1 MRSSRLR
8 RQKKKRWRLQK
19 NKAMAKVDVLL
30 GLQWGD
36 EGKGKIVDVLAPK
49 YDVVAR
55 FQGGPNAG
63 HTLEFDGIKHVLH
76 QIPSGIFREKTRNI
90 IGNGVVL
97 DPIVFKRE
105 IDGLQ
110 KFNLNVKANLFISK
124 KATLIVPTHRLLDQ
138 AYEKAKGENKIGS
151 TLKGIGP
158 SYQDKI
164 GRQGLRVGDILS
176 DKFNEK
182 FQKLTDI
189 HFEILKKYEI
199 AFDWKDLENQ
209 FMEAVSFLRQ
219 FNLVESEY
227 LINQELKSGST
238 ILAEGAQGSLL
249 DIDFGSYP
257 FVTSSNTVTAGAC
270 TGLGVAPRHIG
281 EVYGIFKAYST
292 RVGSGPFPTELL
304 DDEGERMRKQGNEF
318 GSTTGRPRR
327 CGWIDI
333 PSLKYSI
340 MINGVTQLLM
350 MKADVLSIF
359 STIKICTHY
368 QLKDGTITETL
379 PYELIN
385 DKITPVYK
393 EVKGWNVP
401 LTGIQEDDLPVELLE
416 YIAFLEQHLSVPIT
430 IISTGPDRT
439 QTIHRQ
445 AAIV

>member
-1 MRSSRLR
+1 M
-8 RQKKKRWRLQK
+8 
-19 NKAMAKVDVLL
+19 KVDVLL

-36 EGKGKIVDVLAPK
+36 EGKGKIVDVLAPR

-76 QIPSGIFREKTRNI
+76 QIPSGIFRKTTRNI

-97 DPIVFKRE
+97 DPIVFKAE
-105 IDGLQ
+105 IEKLG
-110 KFNLNVKANLFISK
+110 KFNLDIQSNLFISK
-124 KATLIVPTHRLLDQ
+124 KATLIIPTHRLLDQ
-138 AYEKAKGENKIGS
+138 AYEKAKGEQKIGS

-176 DKFNEK
+176 PGFKEKFN
-182 FQKLTDI
+182 KLVEI
-189 HFEILKKYEI
+189 HFAILKNHDI
-199 AFDWKDLENQ
+199 AFNWSELEAQ
-209 FMEAVSFLRQ
+209 FMDAVSFLSQ
-219 FNLVESEY
+219 FQLIDSEY
-227 LINQELKSGST
+227 LINEEIKKGAT

-304 DDEGERMRKQGNEF
+304 DEEGERMRKQGNEF

-350 MKADVLSIF
+350 MKADVLNIF
-359 STIKICTHY
+359 PIIKVCTHY
-368 QLKDGTITETL
+368 QLANGTITETI
-379 PYELIN
+379 PYEIVN
-385 DKITPVYK
+385 EKITPVYK
-393 EVKGWNVP
+393 ELKGWNCS
-401 LTGIQEDDLPVELLE
+401 LENSTSNNLPTELLQ
-416 YIAFLEQHLSVPIT
+416 YIDFLEEALRVPISL
-430 IISTGPDRT
+430 ISTGPDRS
-439 QTIHRQ
+439 QTIFRERKNL
-445 AAIV
+445 

>member
-1 MRSSRLR
+1 M
-8 RQKKKRWRLQK
+8 
-19 NKAMAKVDVLL
+19 KVDVLL

-76 QIPSGIFREKTRNI
+76 QIPSGIFRSSTRNI

-97 DPIVFKRE
+97 DPIVFKTE
-105 IDGLQ
+105 IEKLS
-110 KFNLNVKANLFISK
+110 KFNLDIKSNLFISK
-124 KATLIVPTHRLLDQ
+124 KATLILPTHRLLDQ

-164 GRQGLRVGDILS
+164 GRQGLRVGDVLS
-176 DKFNEK
+176 KNFGEK
-182 FQKLTDI
+182 LQKLTEI
-189 HFEILKKYEI
+189 HFEILKKHDVVFNWSE
-199 AFDWKDLENQ
+199 LEAQ
-209 FMEAVSFLRQ
+209 FLEAVSFLKQ
-219 FNLVESEY
+219 FKLIDSEY
-227 LINQELKSGST
+227 FINDELKKGSSV
-238 ILAEGAQGSLL
+238 LAEGAQGSLL

-304 DDEGERMRKQGNEF
+304 DEEGERMRKQGNEF

-327 CGWIDI
+327 CGWIDL

-359 STIKICTHY
+359 SEIKICTQY
-368 QLKDGTITETL
+368 QLSDGTITNTM
-379 PYELIN
+379 PYEFVN
-385 DKITPVYK
+385 EKIIPVYTTM
-393 EVKGWNVP
+393 KGWNIP
-401 LTGIQEDDLPVELLE
+401 LTHIKENEIPKELSD
-416 YIAFLEQHLSVPIT
+416 YISFLEKELNVPIT
-430 IISTGPDRT
+430 LISTGPDRS
-439 QTIHRQ
+439 QTIHRSSKFS
-445 AAIV
+445 A

>member
-1 MRSSRLR
+1 M
-8 RQKKKRWRLQK
+8 
-19 NKAMAKVDVLL
+19 KVDVLL

-76 QIPSGIFREKTRNI
+76 QIPSGIFRPKTKNI

-97 DPIVFKRE
+97 DPIVFKTE
-105 IDGLQ
+105 IEKLA
-110 KFNLNVKANLFISK
+110 KYNLDVKSNLFISK
-124 KATLIVPTHRLLDQ
+124 KATIIVPTHRLLDQ
-138 AYEKAKGENKIGS
+138 AYEKAKGDNKIGS

-176 DKFNEK
+176 KDFASRFK
-182 FQKLTDI
+182 KLTDI
-189 HFEILKKYEI
+189 HFDILKNHSI
-199 AFDWKDLENQ
+199 DFNWADLEKS
-209 FMEAVSFLRQ
+209 FLEAVEFLKG
-219 FNLVESEY
+219 FKLVDSEY
-227 LINQELKSGST
+227 FINEELRKGST

-292 RVGSGPFPTELL
+292 RVGSGPFPTELHNE
-304 DDEGERMRKQGNEF
+304 EGERLRKEGNEF

-327 CGWIDI
+327 CGWIDL

-359 STIKICTHY
+359 AEIKVCTHY
-368 QLKDGTITETL
+368 QLNDGKITEEM
-379 PYELIN
+379 PYEVVN
-385 DKITPVYK
+385 EKITPVYATL
-393 EVKGWNVP
+393 KGWNVP
-401 LTGIQEDDLPVELLE
+401 LTDLSEKQIPKELQE
-416 YIAFLEQHLSVPIT
+416 YIAFLEKELNVPIT
-430 IISTGPDRT
+430 LISTGPDRSE
-439 QTIHRQ
+439 TIHRSKN
-445 AAIV
+445 I